1 MNKYLIEILKIQSS
15 VILPG
20 LGALMVPSQKS
31 GKIVFNPHLKFND
44 GSLARFIAEKEN
56 IDEQES
62 QNKVAKFVREIE
74 AELGKGN
81 SYDMFE
87 FGSFYK
93 NKDNEVDFDMHG
105 SAAIPT
111 QPEEKKEPVVD
122 AKKTTKP
129 ATLTPAD
136 ILSKDKKES
145 KKESKKDAA
154 PKAEKAEPEKVEETD
169 PSADKQAKNKFVP
182 PVVDALKED
191 VKAAEEK
198 LEDLKDSLTEKVDKL
213 VDKVA
218 EVKADQTEKAAP
230 PKTET
235 KEAIVPPVI
244 AEKTTEEDKQSK
256 NKFIPPIIEKKN
268 EDQVE
273 DKKPE
278 EKKDPEKVVAAA
290 AMAAGTAIKA
300 GMDSAKETTAEKAPT
315 ETKTTPAA
323 TAPKAPKKEVVK
335 TEKKKRSK
343 LPWLIL
349 LLLLIGLGAAGFFYK
364 DKIMAYFD
372 KETPAATD
380 STANEAGS
388 DQATHD
394 ANQET
399 VDADLTDETE
409 TDEMAGTD
417 EMTEQDENMTE
428 EPNEE
433 IVEEPVEEAP
443 PVITE
448 SNPGS
453 YHLIGNSFGEE
464 ANATRYA
471 ETMQGKGYPAK
482 VLGRFDG
489 LYLVSIKSFDSR
501 EAAESGRGSVSAD
514 ASSAWVFKYKN

>member
-56 IDEQES
+56 VDEQES

-74 AELGKGN
+74 AELNKGN

-87 FGSFYK
+87 FGRFYK

-105 SAAIPT
+105 GAAISNPS
-111 QPEEKKEPVVD
+111 EEKKEPLVETQK
-122 AKKTTKP
+122 ATKP
-129 ATLTPAD
+129 TTVTPAD
-136 ILSKDKKES
+136 ILSQNKKES
-145 KKESKKDAA
+145 KKESKKDAV
-154 PKAEKAEPEKVEETD
+154 KKEETKPEKTEET
-169 PSADKQAKNKFVP
+169 PSSAIDKQAKNKFVP
-182 PVVDALKED
+182 PVVEDLKED
-191 VKAAEEK
+191 VKVAEEK
-198 LEDLKDSLTEKVDKL
+198 LEDLKDSLTEKVDHL
-213 VDKVA
+213 IDKA
-218 EVKADQTEKAAP
+218 SEEKADS
-230 PKTET
+230 PKTEA

-244 AEKTTEEDKQSK
+244 AEKTVEEDKV
-256 NKFIPPIIEKKN
+256 
-268 EDQVE
+268 D

-278 EKKDPEKVVAAA
+278 EKKDADKVAAA
-290 AMAAGTAIKA
+290 ALGAGTTIKA
-300 GMDSAKETTAEKAPT
+300 GIDSAKEITTEKNPPAEPQTTAAA
-315 ETKTTPAA
+315 KTTKP
-323 TAPKAPKKEVVK
+323 PQKKEVK

-349 LLLLIGLGAAGFFYK
+349 LLLLIGLGIGGFFYK

-372 KETPAATD
+372 KGTPAATD
-380 STANEAGS
+380 STANNEASS
-388 DQATHD
+388 DHATH
-394 ANQET
+394 NTGGET
-399 VDADLTDETE
+399 VDVDLPDETTTDEMINTDETA
-409 TDEMAGTD
+409 DAD
-417 EMTEQDENMTE
+417 EMTEQDENITE
-428 EPNEE
+428 EA
-433 IVEEPVEEAP
+433 VEEPVEEAP
-443 PVITE
+443 PVISE
-448 SNPGS
+448 SNSGS

-501 EAAESGRGSVSAD
+501 EAAESGRSSVSAD
-514 ASSAWVFKYKN
+514 ASSAWVFKYKK